1 MSGDGDAVTL
11 YALTSHALP
20 ADALCGLDE
29 SECGSVDK
37 IARAIEASG
46 YGEAT
51 AHRAAIL
58 RAIGEHL
65 RAYTDACEAL
75 RWLTTIDRRLAV
87 WGACV
92 CAREALR
99 FVAEGEERPL
109 RAVETAE
116 RWLAGLATIEEARA
130 ASAAAYAASAA
141 AYAASAAAANSAATA
156 AAAAAANSAATAAA
170 NSAER
175 AGYYG
180 VGWPAIRTAEL
191 TRLVGVVADALPGL
205 PPETT

>member
-141 AYAASAAAANSAATA
+141 A
-156 AAAAAANSAATAAA
+156 ANSAATAAA